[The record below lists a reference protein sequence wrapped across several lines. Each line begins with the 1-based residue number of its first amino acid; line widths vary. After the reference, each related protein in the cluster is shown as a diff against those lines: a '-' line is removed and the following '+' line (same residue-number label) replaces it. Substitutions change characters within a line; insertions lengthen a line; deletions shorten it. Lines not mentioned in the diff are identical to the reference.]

1 MIVLNKNVLV
11 LKQKQEYSGII
22 QNVDIEDSTWAKVM
36 GIGKQVE
43 EIELGTTIIL
53 DWSKA
58 KKVTGDPYVVLEE
71 DVVAVLE
78 PEDLVE

>member
-58 KKVTGDPYVVLEE
+58 KKVKGDLYVVLEE